1 MLAIAVTAATV
12 AFAAQGDVLL
22 VTGSN
27 VNVRAGPSTDAGI
40 LARVG
45 IDEPATELRRLDD
58 WVEVAL
64 PGQDV
69 IGWIHGS
76 LLVPAPKPAAVQ
88 QPAGAGTAP
97 AAVAA
102 VDTAATG
109 TPVTGQPA
117 ARVAAPPAQTTAPS
131 PPAGTTAAVPR
142 AVAPQAEA
150 APTTALGK
158 FRSDVELF
166 NNRAAAAAGVDLF
179 TGVAP
184 LGERGV
190 QVTTTDAW
198 AIMSQPGQ
206 QSYLN
211 ALFGRWQA
219 ATGGAKGLRLEIVDS
234 TGALMMER
242 SE

>member
-1 MLAIAVTAATV
+1 
-12 AFAAQGDVLL
+12 
-22 VTGSN
+22 
-27 VNVRAGPSTDAGI
+27 
-40 LARVG
+40 
-45 IDEPATELRRLDD
+45 
-58 WVEVAL
+58 
-64 PGQDV
+64 
-69 IGWIHGS
+69 
-76 LLVPAPKPAAVQ
+76 VQ
-88 QPAGAGTAP
+88 QPARAGTAP
-97 AAVAA
+97 TAVAA

-131 PPAGTTAAVPR
+131 PPAVTTAAVQR
-142 AVAPQAEA
+142 AAAPQAEA

-166 NNRAAAAAGVDLF
+166 NNRAVAAAGVDLF

-190 QVTTTDAW
+190 QVITTDAW

-219 ATGGAKGLRLEIVDS
+219 ASGGAKGLRLEIVDA